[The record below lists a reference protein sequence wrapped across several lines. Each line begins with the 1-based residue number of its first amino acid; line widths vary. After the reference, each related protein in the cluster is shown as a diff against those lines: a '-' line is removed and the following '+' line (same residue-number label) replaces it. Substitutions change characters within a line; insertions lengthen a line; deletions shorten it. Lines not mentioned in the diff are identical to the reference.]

1 MSPTTMNIEELFK
14 MLFYDN
20 TEWNDVPLY
29 DLQDATMPV
38 TPNDK
43 AEKNTEDTT
52 RSGATTLNHSDN
64 Q

>member
-1 MSPTTMNIEELFK
+1 MSFTTMNIEELFK
-14 MLFYDN
+14 ILFYDN
-20 TEWNDVPLY
+20 TGWDDVPLY
-29 DLQDATMPV
+29 DLQDVCMPV

-52 RSGATTLNHSDN
+52 PSSVINLNHSDN